1 MGYLDEPI
9 DQLTVLLVEDSIEA
23 MNLVRDMLKD
33 FGLTQ
38 IYAAKNGLEALDF
51 MGTADRNDAVDVI
64 LCDWNMPK
72 LSGLD
77 LLKQI
82 RTRDPDLPFLMI
94 TGNADTDSVVEAK
107 SYGVTGYINKPFSV
121 DQLRKKLNQVSRIVN
136 HRRKQQRAAE

>member
-9 DQLTVLLVEDSIEA
+9 DQLTVLLVEDNIEA
-23 MNLVRDMLKD
+23 MNLVRGMLKD
-33 FGLTQ
+33 LGLTQ

-51 MGTADRNDAVDVI
+51 MGIADGTDAVDVI

-107 SYGVTGYINKPFSV
+107 SYGVTGYINKPFSE